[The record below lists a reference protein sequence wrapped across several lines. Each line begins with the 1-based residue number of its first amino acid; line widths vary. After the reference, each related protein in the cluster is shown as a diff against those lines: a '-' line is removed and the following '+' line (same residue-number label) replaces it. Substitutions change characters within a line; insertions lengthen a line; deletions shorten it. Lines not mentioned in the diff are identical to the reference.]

1 MHGANSGAGEVLR
14 TVGLLLNFAA
24 VIAFALFLSTLGGPA
39 SNRSCHTWM
48 PTGISSSASPAL
60 VRQRVR
66 PGFRARGAKGTLVS
80 RANPVVSRSTP
91 SNAESPAAIAQR

>member
-39 SNRSCHTWM
+39 SNRSY
-48 PTGISSSASPAL
+48 AA
-60 VRQRVR
+60 
-66 PGFRARGAKGTLVS
+66 
-80 RANPVVSRSTP
+80 
-91 SNAESPAAIAQR
+91 AAIAVATLIASLLFLAADPQRAEDGLDQSSVP

>member
-39 SNRSCHTWM
+39 SNRSYV
-48 PTGISSSASPAL
+48 A
-60 VRQRVR
+60 
-66 PGFRARGAKGTLVS
+66 
-80 RANPVVSRSTP
+80 
-91 SNAESPAAIAQR
+91 AAIAVATFIASLLFLAADPQRAEDDLDQSSVP